1 MTMRLAVVT
10 LFVNDQ
16 DQALRFYVDRL
27 GFVASEDNRMG
38 DFRWL
43 LVSAPGTP
51 DVAINLKLA
60 ETPEQRTLVGR
71 QAAGAPLFALATT
84 DCRGDFETMKARGV
98 TFDGEPQTMPYGTG
112 VLLNDLYGNKLYL
125 NEEPR

>member
-1 MTMRLAVVT
+1 
-10 LFVNDQ
+10 
-16 DQALRFYVDRL
+16 
-27 GFVASEDNRMG
+27 MG

-43 LVSAPGTP
+43 LVNAPGTP

-71 QAAGAPLFALATT
+71 QGASAPLLALSTT
-84 DCRGDFETMKARGV
+84 DCRSDFETMKARGV
-98 TFDGEPQTMPYGTG
+98 MFDGEPQTMPYGTG

-125 NEEPR
+125 NEDPR

>member
-10 LFVNDQ
+10 LFVDNQ
-16 DQALRFYVDRL
+16 EQALQFYVDRL
-27 GFVASEDNRMG
+27 GFVVTEDNRMG

-43 LVSAPGTP
+43 LVNAPGTP

-60 ETPEQRTLVGR
+60 ETPEQRSLVGR
-71 QAAGAPLFALATT
+71 QGAGAPVFALATT
-84 DCRGDFETMKARGV
+84 DCRGDFAAMTARGV
-98 TFDGEPQTMPYGTG
+98 TFDSEPQTMPYGTG